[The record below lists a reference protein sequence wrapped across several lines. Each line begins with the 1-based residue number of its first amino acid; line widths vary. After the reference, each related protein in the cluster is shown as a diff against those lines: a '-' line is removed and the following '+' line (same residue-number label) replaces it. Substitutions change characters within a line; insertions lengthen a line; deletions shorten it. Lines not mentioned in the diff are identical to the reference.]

1 MAASAGAHVAVK
13 AKLYRNSGTY
23 GSPTWAALDLVKD
36 VSTGS
41 PWDMVD
47 ASVRGSRVKLYAPT
61 QIDFAINMTMR
72 IDYADTGYQAI
83 RAAAVSAAALDLLVL
98 DGAITEEGAQG
109 FRADFHVS
117 LTAQDQA
124 IGNVLYDSFDLKPG
138 VATNYPKAIV
148 VGTASALT
156 PTAPG

>member
-1 MAASAGAHVAVK
+1 MAATAGAHVGVK
-13 AKLYRNSGTY
+13 AKIYRNTGTY
-23 GSPTWAALDLVKD
+23 GSPTWVAMDLVKD
-36 VSTGS
+36 VSVGM

-61 QIDFAINMTMR
+61 QTDFSINMSMR
-72 IDYADTGYQAI
+72 IDYADTAYLAI
-83 RAAAVSAAALDLLVL
+83 RAASVSATAQDLLVL
-98 DGAITEEGAQG
+98 DGAVTEEGAQG

-148 VGTASALT
+148 MGAASAITATT
-156 PTAPG
+156 PG